1 MDAPIISV
9 ITVCYNV
16 ASTIEKTMLSV
27 LNQTYKN
34 LEYIIIDG
42 NSTDGTVDIIKKYA
56 ERLTFWISEPDNRI
70 LKLLI
75 VAYQNLH

>member
-16 ASTIEKTMLSV
+16 ASSIEKTMLSV

-42 NSTDGTVDIIKKYA
+42 NSTDGTVDIIKRYD
-56 ERLTFWISEPDNRI
+56 ERLTFWISEPDNGI
-70 LKLLI
+70 
-75 VAYQNLH
+75 

>member
-1 MDAPIISV
+1 MQLQNMDAPIISV

-56 ERLTFWISEPDNRI
+56 VLFPSIIIYSRFLYVCFKPDI
-70 LKLLI
+70 
-75 VAYQNLH
+75 

>member
-1 MDAPIISV
+1 MQLQNMDAPIISV

-56 ERLTFWISEPDNRI
+56 ERLTFG
-70 LKLLI
+70 
-75 VAYQNLH
+75 

>member
-16 ASTIEKTMLSV
+16 ASSIEKTMLSV

-42 NSTDGTVDIIKKYA
+42 NSTDGTVDIIKRY
-56 ERLTFWISEPDNRI
+56 DNNCI
-70 LKLLI
+70 KSYNTI
-75 VAYQNLH
+75 